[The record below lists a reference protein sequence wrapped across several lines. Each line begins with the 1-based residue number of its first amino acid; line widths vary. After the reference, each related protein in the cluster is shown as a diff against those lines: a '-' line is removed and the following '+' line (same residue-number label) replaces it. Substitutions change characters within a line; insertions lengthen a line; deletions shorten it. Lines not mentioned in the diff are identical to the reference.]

1 MGKLKALIPILVALI
16 IAVVASYYIY
26 QWVERQSG
34 PPEVVQVDE
43 KIEAVPVV
51 VAVGDLNW
59 GTPLTLEA
67 LKTSPYLK
75 ESLPTGYFSE
85 PEAVV
90 GRVLISR
97 VGINE
102 AITEPKLAPEDVKTG
117 GVSVVLEEGM
127 RAVAVAG
134 NKVSGLAGFIQP
146 GNHVDVMVTTE
157 DPSSGKDITKMVLE
171 KVPVLATGTQMQHN
185 SAGEPAPVDVY
196 TVKVNT
202 RDAEKLTL
210 AASKGSL
217 QFALRNIKDTEPVI
231 TTGADIEE
239 TLASLRSPKPV
250 KKVEDKKEE
259 TAPVRRAA
267 PVRRKHTVEVINGNT
282 RQTKRF

>member
-1 MGKLKALIPILVALI
+1 MGKMKALIPILLALI

-26 QWVERQSG
+26 KWVERQSA

-43 KIEAVPVV
+43 KIQAVPVV
-51 VAVGDLNW
+51 VAVTDLNW
-59 GTPLTLEA
+59 GSPLTLEG

-75 ESLPTGYFSE
+75 ESLPKGYFSE
-85 PEAVV
+85 PEALV
-90 GRVLISR
+90 GRILVSK
-97 VGINE
+97 VGVNE

-117 GVSVVLEEGM
+117 GVSVALEDGM

-146 GNHVDVMVTTE
+146 GNFVDVMVTTQ
-157 DPSSGKDITKMVLE
+157 DPSSGKDISKMVLE

-185 SAGEPAPVDVY
+185 AAGEPAPVDVY
-196 TVKVNT
+196 TLKVDT
-202 RDAEKLTL
+202 EDAEKLTL

-217 QFALRNIKDTEPVI
+217 QFALRNIKDNVPVV
-231 TTGADIEE
+231 TSGAVIEE
-239 TLASLRSPKPV
+239 ILSSLRSPEPV
-250 KKVEDKKEE
+250 KSKTEA
-259 TAPVRRAA
+259 APVRRSA

-282 RQTKRF
+282 RQTKQF